1 MAPNQSTKHH
11 PYIVNAGQKLEW
23 LPSDTKERYQENLIN
38 KKDELKKNNW
48 LSTKIDYKF
57 NDDGFRS
64 DSFFKKKGGIMF
76 LGCSFTFGIG
86 VPQEHT
92 FAALVSKKFNQ
103 TCFNFGLPAASN
115 DTAFRLADIW
125 IPILE
130 PFLVVLLSP
139 LPMRFELLGYDVKD
153 KENASKF
160 VTTMEQL
167 THEVDKTL
175 WIENE
180 ENGTINR
187 RKNKLAIQKI
197 CDQKRINFLSEDSEN
212 FPMVDYGR
220 DLLHPG
226 IKSHKVFATE
236 LIKRLS

>member
-1 MAPNQSTKHH
+1 M
-11 PYIVNAGQKLEW
+11 NAGKRLEW
-23 LPSDTKERYQENLIN
+23 LPSDTKERYQENLIS
-38 KKDELKKNNW
+38 KKDKLKKYNW
-48 LSTKIDYKF
+48 LSSNIDYKF

-86 VPQEHT
+86 VPEANT
-92 FAALVSKKFNQ
+92 FASLVSKKFNQ
-103 TCFNFGLPAASN
+103 TCFNFGLPAATN
-115 DTAFRLADIW
+115 DTAFRLADSW
-125 IPILE
+125 IPILQ

-139 LPMRFELLGYDVKD
+139 PPMRFELLGYDVKAEKD
-153 KENASKF
+153 ASRF

-167 THEVDKTL
+167 TNTVDKSV

-197 CDQKRINFLSEDSEN
+197 CDDKGINFLCEDIEN
-212 FPMVDYGR
+212 FPIVDYGR

-226 IKSHKVFATE
+226 IESHKVFAGE